1 MLILPVK
8 KKWFDMEAEGTKT
21 EVYREITPFWSAQ
34 IPHSDDGSPQ
44 RDMLYLRNG
53 YGDGRTTLAVFGFWN
68 IQERRPEWGAE
79 PGKSY
84 YTFHIETKYKI
95 RIRGILA

>member
-21 EVYREITPFWSAQ
+21 EEYREITPYWSAR

-44 RDMLYLRNG
+44 WDMLYLRNG
-53 YGDGRTTLAVFGFWN
+53 YGDGRPTLAVFGFWN
-68 IQERRPEWGAE
+68 IQEGRPEWGAE
-79 PGKSY
+79 PGKVY

-95 RIRGILA
+95 RIRRILA